1 MSVRNT
7 AYFREFLDFAYLW
20 MRDNGKDIP
29 ANYRPMPENEELWEQ
44 LNRVLPDHLFV
55 LCPMHL
61 LGRLVDRPPRAERAE
76 PFVLSISLNPGS
88 NRAAEELETT
98 HEIFEEFGLE
108 GATLLHRCANYF
120 QTVGIHGSFWH
131 KIARVGRQVLNEEE
145 FDNGMTAGWM
155 DRSGVHVDHWPLRQG
170 AFGPFIAN
178 HGHFPVGFQRHKRQ
192 EMLIELIH
200 AADADLTILLGLDAD
215 LGIPIVELPPL
226 PDAILLNP
234 GNGEAIPQRTVYKVM
249 DLARC
254 YRIPQPN
261 ARGMWS
267 IQWDNIATRIRID
280 LNNFSG

>member
-1 MSVRNT
+1 MSVRDT
-7 AYFREFLDFAYLW
+7 AYFQEFLDFAYLW
-20 MRDNGKDIP
+20 MRDNGKDVP
-29 ANYRPMPENEELWEQ
+29 ANYRPTPENEELWEQ
-44 LNRVLPDHLFV
+44 LNQALPKPLFE

-61 LGRLVDRPPRAERAE
+61 LGRLVDRAERAE

-131 KIARVGRQVLNEEE
+131 KIARVGRQVFIEEE
-145 FDNGMTAGWM
+145 FDNGMTADWM
-155 DRSGVHVDHWPLRQG
+155 DRCGSHVDHWPLRQG

-178 HGHFPVGFQRHKRQ
+178 HEDFPVGFQGHMRQ

-200 AADADLTILLGLDAD
+200 TTDADLTLLLGLDAD

-226 PDAILLNP
+226 PDTILLNP
-234 GNGEAIPQRTVYKVM
+234 INGEPIQQRADVYKVS
-249 DLARC
+249 DIPRC
-254 YRIPQPN
+254 YRIPHPN
-261 ARGMWS
+261 AHGMWN
-267 IQWDNIATRIRID
+267 IQRDNIATRIRID
-280 LNNFSG
+280 LG